1 METTI
6 VCKEPNGEVAKK
18 LSAQQALDR
27 VNSPFEFRLFAVNF
41 LFVHGSIWIPW
52 IPCCQEQSVKE
63 GWRQHQ
69 TQGCF
74 HFFAGYEDVE
84 FCFLG

>member
-41 LFVHGSIWIPW
+41 LFVMDPYGSHGSHVAR
-52 IPCCQEQSVKE
+52 SK
-63 GWRQHQ
+63 
-69 TQGCF
+69 
-74 HFFAGYEDVE
+74 A
-84 FCFLG
+84 